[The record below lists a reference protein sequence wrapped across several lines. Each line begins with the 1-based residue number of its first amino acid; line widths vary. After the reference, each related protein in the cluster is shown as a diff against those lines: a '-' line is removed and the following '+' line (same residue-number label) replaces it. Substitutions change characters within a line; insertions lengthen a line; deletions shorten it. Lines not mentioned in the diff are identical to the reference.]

1 MISWKSGTGNMELT
15 QYSIVLVDLGEH
27 QGAGIKKVRPCVV
40 VSPDEMNRYLRTV
53 VVAPMTTRARTYPTR
68 VRVRHN
74 KQTAWIVVDQLTTLD
89 RARVKRSLGKLTHP
103 EIRKLK
109 MVIRETYVD

>member
-1 MISWKSGTGNMELT
+1 MEIN
-15 QYSIVLVDLGEH
+15 QYNIVLVDLLGSRGTEMAH
-27 QGAGIKKVRPCVV
+27 TRPCVV
-40 VSPDEMNRYLRTV
+40 VSPNEMNRYLKTI

-74 KQTAWIVVDQLTTLD
+74 RKTGWIVVDQITTIDRRKIKRLLGNLTQ
-89 RARVKRSLGKLTHP
+89 A

-109 MVIRETYVD
+109 NVISLTYVD